1 MDLSAASRW
10 ERLVNSDQFADVT
23 FWVGAPGELMYGHKA
38 ILVVASQVF
47 RTLFGE
53 VPPGQAIPIVD
64 IEPATFRELLRYM
77 YADRITV
84 TLKNAVD
91 VLHGA
96 HKYQLGTLIEICHN
110 YLRLKLTEV
119 DVLNVFEANRRY
131 ELAWVN
137 RVCLDIICD
146 NPIQAFDDECFW
158 KLSGKSVELIAL
170 RQVMN
175 CQPDQLLTAIKKW
188 IKINRNVVEEG
199 TRIINVARQQK
210 DRTVMC
216 QKMHNFAAGLYVDN
230 NTPSSRYFHH
240 AQPTITKFILK
251 IDSGKSISIYGVGIC
266 IKSKKSPATIELD
279 IAVERT
285 SNGKLTRPLIAPMK
299 RTVTANA
306 ADIHVEEVL
315 FQKLTIQKGTS
326 CSVQIQVTH
335 HRGTTLY
342 CYKGFEPEHPEVGL
356 RFESSTGYPNTG
368 TSCVAYVLY
377 DDRKW

>member
-1 MDLSAASRW
+1 MTGRLTSHYRFVDLSAASRW
-10 ERLVNSDQFADVT
+10 ERLVNSDQFADVI
-23 FWVGAPGELMYGHKA
+23 FRVGEPGELMYGHKA
-38 ILVVASQVF
+38 ILVQASRVF

-53 VPPGQAIPIVD
+53 APPGQAIPIGD
-64 IEPATFRELLRYM
+64 IEPVTFRELLRYM

-91 VLHGA
+91 VLYGA
-96 HKYQLGTLIEICHN
+96 RKYQLWTLTEICQN

-119 DVLNVFEANRRY
+119 DVLDVFEANRRY
-131 ELAWVN
+131 ELDWVN
-137 RVCLDIICD
+137 RICLGIICD

-188 IKINRNVVEEG
+188 MKINRNAFEEG
-199 TRIINVARQQK
+199 TRIINVAREQK
-210 DRTVMC
+210 DRSVMC
-216 QKMHNFAAGLYVDN
+216 KKMHNFAAGLYVDN
-230 NTPSSRYFHH
+230 NTRSS
-240 AQPTITKFILK
+240 TKFILK
-251 IDSGKSISIYGVGIC
+251 IDSGKAISIYGVGIC
-266 IKSKKSPATIELD
+266 IKSKKSPAAIELD
-279 IAVERT
+279 ITVERT

-299 RTVTANA
+299 RTVTAQA

-315 FQKLTIQKGTS
+315 FKKLPIGKGTS

-335 HRGTTLY
+335 QRGTTLY

-356 RFESSTGYPNTG
+356 RFESSTGYSNPG
-368 TSCVAYVLY
+368 SSCVAYVLY
-377 DDRKW
+377 DDRM